1 MPSANRIELL
11 IMEMEY
17 NKVAIEEKIETEYAT
32 VKKSQLDLVRQLD
45 ELTENARSTQRTY
58 MYANQTINIY
68 DHDRYL

>member
-1 MPSANRIELL
+1 MRSDAILLQDCVELL
-11 IMEMEY
+11 ITEMEY

-58 MYANQTINIY
+58 IY
-68 DHDRYL
+68 IVYVLEY